1 MHIVISRGNT
11 EKNTKVY
18 SLENNKLV
26 NTLNIFKYG
35 KKKGKQRDKIRIHTV
50 QNVVFEIT
58 HHKV

>member
-26 NTLNIFKYG
+26 NILNIFKE

>member
-26 NTLNIFKYG
+26 NILNIFKE

-50 QNVVFEIT
+50 QNAVFEIT